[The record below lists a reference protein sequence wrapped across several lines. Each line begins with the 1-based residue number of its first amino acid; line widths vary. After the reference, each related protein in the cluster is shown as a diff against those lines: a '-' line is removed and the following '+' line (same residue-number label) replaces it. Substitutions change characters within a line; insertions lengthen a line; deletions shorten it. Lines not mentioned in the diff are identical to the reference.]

1 MPPILDTNVLINIVK
16 GDKKTKETLYK
27 HKRESASITVVNRYE
42 FLRGVYSS
50 IPQGAK
56 RDKLFDF
63 LDQFKVYDFTT
74 RTASYCAEVYYN
86 LRNNGSL
93 INELDIIIL
102 GICLENS
109 ESILTSDRD
118 FIKAAEI
125 TGTKLEI
132 I

>member
-16 GDKKTKETLYK
+16 GDKKTKDLLYK
-27 HKRESASITVVNRYE
+27 HKGESASITVVNRYE

-56 RDKLFDF
+56 RDELFDF

-74 RTASYCAEVYYN
+74 RTASYCAEAYYN